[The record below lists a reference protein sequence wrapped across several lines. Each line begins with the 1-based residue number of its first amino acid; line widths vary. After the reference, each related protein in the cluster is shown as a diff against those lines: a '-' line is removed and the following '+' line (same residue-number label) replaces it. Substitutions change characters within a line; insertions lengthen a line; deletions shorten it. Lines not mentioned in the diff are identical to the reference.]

1 MNIDIIAQNV
11 FLPQI
16 LHVMNYFLNIFC
28 RENERLT
35 IDNMSLYC
43 LLLLILC
50 SVYEFK

>member
-1 MNIDIIAQNV
+1 MNINIIAQNV

-35 IDNMSLYC
+35 IDKMSHC

-50 SVYEFK
+50 SVNEFK